1 MTLENF
7 CLNFSTRTFIFKGQ
21 ILYSPMCLIFG
32 FLCEGFDGGLEIF
45 VPDLQLH
52 EEKVTDL
59 VLFEGIT
66 WKNQAKTLYLKI
78 NVTLRT

>member
-1 MTLENF
+1 MTSENF
-7 CLNFSTRTFIFKGQ
+7 CLNFSTRTLIFWGQ

-32 FLCEGFDGGLEIF
+32 LLCDVFDGGLEIF
-45 VPDLQLH
+45 VPVLQQH

-66 WKNQAKTLYLKI
+66 WKNQARTRYLKI
-78 NVTLRT
+78 NVTLRI